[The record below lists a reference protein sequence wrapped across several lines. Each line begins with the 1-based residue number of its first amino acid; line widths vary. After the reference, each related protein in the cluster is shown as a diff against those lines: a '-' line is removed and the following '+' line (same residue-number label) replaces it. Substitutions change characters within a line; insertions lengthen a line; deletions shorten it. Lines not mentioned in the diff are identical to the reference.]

1 MGRITGGSMGLIWLS
16 MRFLL
21 VFLLSLP
28 LAAEGGFV
36 PLFDGKT
43 LDGWFIVNKQGP
55 GFLVRNG
62 SIVCPLDGG
71 QKLMTAKEYG
81 NFVLRLAFKLE
92 ADSNNGIGIR
102 APRDGQ
108 TSVHGMEIQILDQ
121 TGPKYGPMK
130 LKPEQYHGSIYD
142 VWPAR
147 TGFLKKPG
155 EWNEQE
161 IRADGRRIT
170 KRLNGVTILDANLD
184 DVKEPEVLKKHPGL
198 ARPAGHIVLLGHQA
212 YAEFRDIRILELP
225 TSR

>member
-1 MGRITGGSMGLIWLS
+1 
-16 MRFLL
+16 MRALLLFLL
-21 VFLLSLP
+21 VLSLA
-28 LAAEGGFV
+28 AAEDGFV
-36 PLFDGKT
+36 PLFDGRT
-43 LDGWFIVNKQGP
+43 LDGWFIVNKMGP
-55 GFLVRNG
+55 GFLVEDG
-62 SIVCPLDGG
+62 MIVCPFEGG
-71 QKLMTAKEYG
+71 QKLMTEKEYA
-81 NFVLRLAFKLE
+81 NFVLRLEFKLQ

-102 APRDGQ
+102 APREGQ

-170 KRLNGVTILDANLD
+170 IRLNGVVILDADLD
-184 DVKEPEVLKKHPGL
+184 LVKEPEVLKKHPGL
-198 ARPAGHIVLLGHQA
+198 QRKSGHVVLLGHQA
-212 YAEFRDIRILELP
+212 HVAFRNLRIKELP
-225 TSR
+225 

>member
-1 MGRITGGSMGLIWLS
+1 MLY
-16 MRFLL
+16 FLA
-21 VFLLSLP
+21 LLLALP
-28 LAAEGGFV
+28 LAAEDGFV

-43 LDGWFIVNKQGP
+43 LNGWFVVNKMGP
-55 GFLVRNG
+55 GFLVRDG
-62 SIVCPLDGG
+62 MIVCPFEGG
-71 QKLMTAKEYG
+71 QKLMTEKEYS
-81 NFVLRLAFKLE
+81 NFVLRLEFKLE
-92 ADSNNGIGIR
+92 TDSNNGIGIR

-108 TSVHGMEIQILDQ
+108 TSVHGMEIQVLDQ
-121 TGPKYGPMK
+121 TGPKFAKVK

-170 KRLNGVTILDANLD
+170 IRLNGVVILNADLD

-198 ARPAGHIVLLGHQA
+198 ARKSGHIVLLGHQA
-212 YAEFRDIRILELP
+212 HVEFRNLRIQELP
-225 TSR
+225 PSDKSR